1 MMGKG
6 ITQQKTNRNSNKL
19 SQTQQKISQD
29 LEISPSTFSQ
39 YMNGWKKMPN
49 ELKIQ
54 VAEYL
59 QIEQEKQEKLF
70 EEEK

>member
-1 MMGKG
+1 MGRLVELKIAMMGKG
-6 ITQQKTNRNSNKL
+6 I
-19 SQTQQKISQD
+19 TQQKISQD

-70 EEEK
+70 

>member
-1 MMGKG
+1 MGRLVELKIAMMGKG
-6 ITQQKTNRNSNKL
+6 I
-19 SQTQQKISQD
+19 TQQKISQD